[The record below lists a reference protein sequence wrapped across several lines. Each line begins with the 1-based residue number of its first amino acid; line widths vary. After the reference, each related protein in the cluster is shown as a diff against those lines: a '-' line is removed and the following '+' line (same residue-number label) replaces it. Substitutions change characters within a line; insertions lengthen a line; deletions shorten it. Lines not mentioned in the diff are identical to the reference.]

1 MFWLFSKMISVMILW
16 PVDADDD
23 GDGVVNDDTERYVTW
38 GDGIYVL
45 GYLTWGRVSRGVASQ
60 LNTATLKSNHW
71 PGTAKPST
79 SASESFSWFSI
90 SSSSAS
96 ESSSWFSTSSSSA
109 TAWQGTLWS
118 CQRWLVDVEQWEGR
132 QLSLCPSAR
141 STPEAGT
148 LLLLFLLD
156 SICLILLF
164 DLLPYNSLI
173 IPSWSWVLHGRITS
187 ISTNISRL
195 SSWS

>member
-1 MFWLFSKMISVMILW
+1 MIRW

-45 GYLTWGRVSRGVASQ
+45 GCLTWGRVSRGVASQ

-71 PGTAKPST
+71 PEIAKPST
-79 SASESFSWFSI
+79 SASESSSWFSI
-90 SSSSAS
+90 SSSSA
-96 ESSSWFSTSSSSA
+96 TVK
-109 TAWQGTLWS
+109 GTLWS
-118 CQRWLVDVEQWEGR
+118 CQKWLGDVEQWEGR

-141 STPEAGT
+141 STPEADT